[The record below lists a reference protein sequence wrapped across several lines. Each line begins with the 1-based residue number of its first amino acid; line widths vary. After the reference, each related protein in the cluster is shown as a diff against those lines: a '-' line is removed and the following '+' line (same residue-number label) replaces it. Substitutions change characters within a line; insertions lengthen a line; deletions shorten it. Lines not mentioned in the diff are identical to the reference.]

1 MNIFTARIFWNCLHG
16 YYWPCMCLKQ
26 LYNLKKQLYN
36 LKTCLNWNPLKAHLC
51 FSIFDFYNWCDC
63 RRNSKN
69 SQRESFFVRL
79 HAVVDIAVTD
89 SVTIKAGRHLRFMKK
104 STVQCDARHK
114 AKLKSI
120 FWHVQMYLNLSHW
133 TENPSNFFI
142 ANITKALKLVKLRT
156 IS

>member
-1 MNIFTARIFWNCLHG
+1 
-16 YYWPCMCLKQ
+16 MCLKQ

-120 FWHVQMYLNLSHW
+120 FWHVQMYLNLSH
-133 TENPSNFFI
+133 
-142 ANITKALKLVKLRT
+142 
-156 IS
+156 